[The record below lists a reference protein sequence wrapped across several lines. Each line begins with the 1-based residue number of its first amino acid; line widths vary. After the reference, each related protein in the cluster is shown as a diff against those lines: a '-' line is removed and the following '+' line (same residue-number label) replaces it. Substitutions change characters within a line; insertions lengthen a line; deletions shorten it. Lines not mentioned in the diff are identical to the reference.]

1 MEAKMT
7 KQEKQAAYDAWFIAE
22 VEKGIEDA
30 DAGNL
35 ISNSEMKKRIEAKI
49 QRTNRKYGKKA
60 A

>member
-1 MEAKMT
+1 MT